1 MQDVEDDRDGL
12 IHRLKFH
19 LAAIESQSVGL
30 VEYQSLYETPL
41 PLDPKI
47 HEPLRDYVELVPLLR
62 S

>member
-1 MQDVEDDRDGL
+1 MQEVEDDREGL

-30 VEYQSLYETPL
+30 VEYQTIYETPL
-41 PLDPKI
+41 TLDPKI
-47 HEPLRDYVELVPLLR
+47 QEPLEGYVGLVHLLP